1 MTLAQSHRLPSSGNK
16 WIAFVIIGLIL
27 GACSPKLA
35 PVTTASRPV
44 EKPVEVKKAPEVK
57 VIPKPAEPHVTTV
70 SMILPF
76 ELDKLDLTAGAN
88 LGNLSQSDLAVDY
101 YQGFK
106 LALDSLTSKG
116 YNFKLQVYDSRDDA
130 SQAHSLAVNPKIRN
144 SDLIVGPV
152 FPESIKA
159 FMASM
164 NGINKPIISP
174 LSPAAPAE
182 FKNNNLVTIEPPLE
196 YHAWRVAQY
205 IKERIKPVKVF
216 VLRSGYSDENKFI
229 VPFKKAMD
237 SLSKK
242 QIQVIYLTVVKGNLS
257 AIMPQLNNK
266 VQNVFIVPATDQAFL
281 GVTLSALDK
290 LSQAYPITLFGHP
303 NWAKFSFLQAPVLQ
317 RLKTHITASDK
328 IDYKA
333 DDTNQFIKSYRAA
346 YHLEPSDYAIKGF
359 DEGYY
364 LGTLISTDAD
374 AFKKLDKL
382 TYTGLHN
389 QFHFVKTANSGWV
402 NTHVSIYQY
411 QNFELK
417 PVE

>member
-1 MTLAQSHRLPSSGNK
+1 MTSAQSHRLPSSGNK
-16 WIAFVIIGLIL
+16 WTAFILMGLIL
-27 GACSPKLA
+27 GACSPKIK
-35 PVTTASRPV
+35 PVTTYPKPV
-44 EKPVEVKKAPEVK
+44 EKPAEVKAPPVK
-57 VIPKPAEPHVTTV
+57 VIPKVGEAKASTI
-70 SMILPF
+70 SLILPF
-76 ELDKLDLTAGAN
+76 ELDKLDLSSAATR
-88 LGNLSQSDLAVDY
+88 GNLSQADLAVDY

-106 LALDSLTSKG
+106 LALDSLTGKG
-116 YNFKLQVYDSRDDA
+116 YNFKLQVYDSRSDA
-130 SQAHSLAVNPKIRN
+130 SQAHSLALNPKVRS

-159 FMASM
+159 FSGSM
-164 NGINKPIISP
+164 YGFNKPLVSP
-174 LSPAAPAE
+174 LSPAAPSE
-182 FKNNNLVTIEPPLE
+182 FRNNNLITVEPPLE

-216 VLRSGYSDENKFI
+216 VLRSGFSEENKYFI
-229 VPFKKAMD
+229 PFKKAID

-242 QIQVIYLTVVKGNLS
+242 RIQVVYLTVVKGNL
-257 AIMPQLNNK
+257 APIIPQLNNK
-266 VQNVFIVPATDQAFL
+266 VQNVFIVPASDQVFL
-281 GVTLSALDK
+281 TVVLGALDK

-303 NWAKFSFLQAPVLQ
+303 NWAKYSFLQASMLQ

-333 DDTNQFIKSYRAA
+333 DDTNQFIKAYRAA
-346 YHLEPSDYAIKGF
+346 YHLEPTDYAIKGF

-364 LGTLISTDAD
+364 LGTLLSTDAD

-382 TYTGLHN
+382 TYQGLHN
-389 QFHFVKTANSGWV
+389 QFNFIKTTNSGWV
-402 NTHVSIYQY
+402 NTHVDIYQY

>member
-1 MTLAQSHRLPSSGNK
+1 MTSAQSHRLPSSGNK
-16 WIAFVIIGLIL
+16 WIVSILIGVVL

-35 PVTTASRPV
+35 PVTTPKTV
-44 EKPVEVKKAPEVK
+44 QKPVEVKAPPVTVITKAPVTH
-57 VIPKPAEPHVTTV
+57 IPVV
-70 SMILPF
+70 SLILPF
-76 ELDKLDLTAGAN
+76 ELDKLDLTSAATR
-88 LGNLSQSDLAVDY
+88 GNLSQADLAVDY

-106 LALDSLTSKG
+106 LALDSLTGKG
-116 YNFKLQVYDSRDDA
+116 YNFKLQVYDSKSDA
-130 SQAHSLAVNPKIRN
+130 SQAHSLANNPKVRN

-164 NGINKPIISP
+164 YGMNKPVISP
-174 LSPAAPAE
+174 LSPAQPAE
-182 FKNNNLVTIEPPLE
+182 FKNNNLITVEPPLE

-205 IKERIKPVKVF
+205 IHERVKPVKVF
-216 VLRSGYSDENKFI
+216 VLRSGYSEENKFI
-229 VPFKKAMD
+229 TPFKKAID
-237 SLSKK
+237 SVSHKH
-242 QIQVIYLTVVKGNLS
+242 IQVVYLTVVKGDLS
-257 AIMPQLNNK
+257 AIIPQLNNK

-281 GVTLSALDK
+281 TVCLAALDK
-290 LSQAYPITLFGHP
+290 LSQAYPVTLFGHP
-303 NWAKFSFLQAPVLQ
+303 NWAKFSYLQASVLQ

-333 DDTNQFIKSYRAA
+333 DDTNQFIKAYRAA
-346 YHLEPSDYAIKGF
+346 YHLEPTDYAIKGF

-364 LGTLISTDAD
+364 LGTLLSTDAD

-382 TYTGLHN
+382 TYQGLHN
-389 QFHFVKTANSGWV
+389 QFNFIKTSNSGWV